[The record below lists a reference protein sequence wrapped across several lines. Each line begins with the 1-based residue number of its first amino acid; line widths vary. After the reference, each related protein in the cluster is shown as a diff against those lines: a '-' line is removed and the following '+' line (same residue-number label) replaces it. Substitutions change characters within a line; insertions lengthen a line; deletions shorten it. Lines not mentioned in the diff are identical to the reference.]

1 MNDDSTAAP
10 AVALPVECLVGR
22 PEPERAAFEAW
33 LNPGGHP
40 GNISQ
45 WVEPG
50 RYEKDTHQM
59 AWLAWQAN
67 ERRWNAAVK
76 QTWQMVDPL
85 KPAGQPGSY
94 WRGQDAG
101 IVAALKTLR
110 ANLKTTNVGIEPP
123 RSGRLE

>member
-1 MNDDSTAAP
+1 MSKTEPAHTATDAP
-10 AVALPVECLVGR
+10 AQPPAVGALLERGVGR
-22 PEPERAAFEAW
+22 LAPERAAFAA
-33 LNPGGHP
+33 
-40 GNISQ
+40 

-59 AWLAWQAN
+59 AWLVWQ
-67 ERRWNAAVK
+67 RWEAALR

-101 IVAALKTLR
+101 IAAALTTLR
-110 ANLKTTNVGIEPP
+110 ANLKTPNVEAKRALP
-123 RSGRLE
+123 EKD